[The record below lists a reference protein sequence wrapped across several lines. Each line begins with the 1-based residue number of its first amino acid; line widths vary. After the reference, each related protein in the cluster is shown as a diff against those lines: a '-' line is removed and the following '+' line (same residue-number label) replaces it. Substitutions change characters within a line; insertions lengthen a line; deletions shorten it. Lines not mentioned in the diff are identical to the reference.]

1 MQTNATLKHAGKDS
15 APWYAHRWPW
25 LLMLGPA
32 AVVVAGVHTTY
43 LAYSNQ
49 DALVV
54 DDYYKQGKAI
64 NHDLSRDRV
73 AAGMKAEAGLSY
85 DAAGGKLR
93 GTVRSLGQPLVG
105 KFTLHLVHST
115 QPEKDVRVSVET
127 DAQGGFTAPLG
138 MLDIARWAVQ
148 IEPEERAW
156 RLHGE
161 WNWPAEREVSLVP
174 PVQ

>member
-1 MQTNATLKHAGKDS
+1 MQSNATLKTPGKDT

-73 AAGMKAEAGLSY
+73 AAGMKAEAGLGY
-85 DAAGGKLR
+85 DAARGQLR
-93 GTVRSLGQPLVG
+93 GSLRSFGQPLSG
-105 KFTLHLVHST
+105 KFTLQLVHST
-115 QPEKDVRVSVET
+115 QPEKDVRLTVET
-127 DAQGGFTAPLG
+127 DAGGAFTAPLP
-138 MLDIARWAVQ
+138 MLDIGRWAVQ
-148 IEPEERAW
+148 IEPDQRAW

-161 WNWPAEREVSLVP
+161 WNWPQEREIRLLP
-174 PVQ
+174 PAP

>member
-1 MQTNATLKHAGKDS
+1 MQTNATLKTPGKDTT
-15 APWYAHRWPW
+15 PWYSHRWPW

-43 LAYSNQ
+43 LAYSHQ

-73 AAGMKAEAGLSY
+73 AAGMKAEAGLGY
-85 DAAGGKLR
+85 DAASGVLKGSLS
-93 GTVRSLGQPLVG
+93 TVGQPLSG
-105 KFTLHLVHST
+105 RFTLQLVHST
-115 QPEKDVRVSVET
+115 QPDKDIRLTIET
-127 DAQGGFTAPLG
+127 DARGSFTAPLP

-148 IEPEERAW
+148 VEPEQRAW

-161 WNWPAEREVSLVP
+161 WNWPQQREIRLQP
-174 PVQ
+174 PAQ